1 MNKVLEAGRQR
12 AQAWKIRTWN
22 GQWGS
27 QDPAWFMSQN
37 NPKAQEL
44 ATPSTSGN
52 RGEECLLQNKENWL
66 SLFKK
71 PSELPTFFYC
81 LEDS

>member
-1 MNKVLEAGRQR
+1 MNKVLEAGSPR
-12 AQAWKIRTWN
+12 AYLGLENQNWN

-27 QDPAWFMSQN
+27 QEPAWFISQN
-37 NPKAQEL
+37 NSKAQEL

-66 SLFKK
+66 SFKEALR
-71 PSELPTFFYC
+71 SPTFFYC